1 MALPPNLR
9 QSLSP
14 QEIEFLAEN
23 QQITIVPTRAI
34 PNTVELLSGDYGPFR
49 PPLKS
54 KVPLWL
60 ALTLKKRGKCSIVP
74 PLWLDPEYLELK
86 LEQERGAPDEFSDLP
101 FTWFETAT
109 ILMRHAQD
117 DIPHFETISS
127 LIKSI
132 KECRSNKCIA
142 VLKGIDLQV
151 YSEHGFI
158 EMHQLGFAEV
168 NEVKPFFTRALE
180 EMGRFSGLLTKD

>member
-1 MALPPNLR
+1 MALPANLR

-101 FTWFETAT
+101 FTC
-109 ILMRHAQD
+109 AQD